1 MAYKGGRFYMALLM
15 ETKMKSADKIFRTKT
30 LILTV
35 LILLG
40 YATCASGARIKDI
53 ASLKGVR
60 SNQLVGYG
68 LVIGL
73 DGTGDSTQTKFTTQT
88 LVNMMERLGIHALS
102 DKVKVSNVAGVMVT
116 ASLPPFAKKGST
128 LDVLVSSIGD
138 AKSLQGGTLV
148 MTPLKGADNNVYAI
162 AQGALLVGGF
172 ASSGA
177 AGGGVSKNHPTV
189 ARIPGGALIE
199 REVPFDFNSLKDIT
213 IALDNPDF
221 TTALR
226 VSNAINSQMKAISAT
241 PVDAG
246 TVKINIPGNYDGNH
260 VSLVASL
267 EQIEIQPDTQ
277 AKIVLSERTGT
288 VIMGE
293 KVMISPVAI
302 AHGNLS
308 VEIKEKKN
316 VSQPAPFSQ
325 GQTVTTPET
334 DVNISEEKKQLL
346 VVSPEKADLGSVVKA
361 LNAIGVSPRDLITVF
376 QAIKASG
383 ALQAELE
390 II

>member
-1 MAYKGGRFYMALLM
+1 MKRVNNNRY
-15 ETKMKSADKIFRTKT
+15 TKLI
-30 LILTV
+30 ILT
-35 LILLG
+35 ILFISG

-53 ASLKGVR
+53 ASFKGVR

-73 DGTGDSTQTKFTTQT
+73 NGTGDGNSTQFTTQT
-88 LVNMMERLGIHALS
+88 LANMMERLGIHTLAEKI
-102 DKVKVSNVAGVMVT
+102 KVDNVAGVIVT
-116 ASLPPFAKKGST
+116 ANLPPFSKKGST

-138 AKSLQGGTLV
+138 ATSLHGGTLV
-148 MTPLKGADNNVYAI
+148 MTPLKGADNNIYAV

-172 ASSGA
+172 ASSGG
-177 AGGGVSKNHPTV
+177 AGGGVQKNHPTV
-189 ARIPGGALIE
+189 ARIPGGAMIE
-199 REVPFDFNSLKDIT
+199 RELAFDFNALTDIT
-213 IALDNPDF
+213 IALDRPDF

-226 VSNAINSQMKAISAT
+226 MSDAINNTLGVKNAI

-246 TVKINIPGNYDGNH
+246 TVKIKIPETYAGNH
-260 VSLVASL
+260 VTLVSSL
-267 EQIEIQPDTQ
+267 EQIEIQPDME
-277 AKIVLSERTGT
+277 ARIVLSERTGT

-293 KVMISPVAI
+293 KAMISPIAI

-308 VEIKEKKN
+308 VEIKEKKD
-316 VSQPAPFSQ
+316 VSQPAPFSD
-325 GQTVTTPET
+325 GETVVTPDTE
-334 DVNISEEKKQLL
+334 VNVTEENNKLL
-346 VVSPEKADLGSVVKA
+346 LVSPEKADIGSVVKA